1 MKGCAPMFT
10 MGCAFNLL
18 YWKRGRETMGII
30 MYAWLVLV
38 FLYGVA
44 SYPLDLFLPTIYP
57 RNGFL
62 AQGPSEP
69 SVGARN
75 IHPLYRSCVHC

>member
-1 MKGCAPMFT
+1 
-10 MGCAFNLL
+10 
-18 YWKRGRETMGII
+18 MGII

-69 SVGARN
+69 SVGVRN
-75 IHPLYRSCVHC
+75 TPALS